1 MKKLLLVAF
10 VLGMIIPTYAYHQKT
25 QVRLNLW
32 NFERF
37 NITVDGYTIHNVY
50 DFEDYLRP
58 GRHFVKIWIHERTHS
73 GGHVKV
79 LHKGYI
85 HVNGNRRLNGTI
97 TRHGAI
103 RWEQNCDRPDYN
115 NRRRDNR
122 GYGNRDFSGL
132 YYDMDKAYMDQHRLE
147 IALAFTAGM
156 QLTALELETIMSHLR
171 FDRYRYEFA
180 RNRFS
185 FCSEPQ
191 YFYRCANQIMNL
203 HHRSEL
209 MAMASNRN
217 NQGRGR
223 HH

>member
-1 MKKLLLVAF
+1 MKKLLVIAF
-10 VLGMIIPTYAYHQKT
+10 ALGMILPTYADHQKT
-25 QVRLNLW
+25 QVQLSLW

-37 NITVDGYTIHNVY
+37 NITVDGYTFHNVY
-50 DFEDYLRP
+50 DFEDYLKQ
-58 GRHFVKIWIHERTHS
+58 GRHFVKIWIHERTHQ

-85 HVNGNRRLNGTI
+85 NVNGNRRLTGTI
-97 TRHGAI
+97 TRNGAI
-103 RWEQNCDRPDYN
+103 RWEYACDRPGYN
-115 NRRRDNR
+115 NGRGNDR
-122 GYGNRDFSGL
+122 GYGRRDFSGL

-147 IALAFTAGM
+147 IALAFTADM
-156 QLTALELETIMSHLR
+156 QLTALELETIMGHLR

-191 YFYRCANQIMNL
+191 YFYRCANKIINL
-203 HHRSEL
+203 HQRREL
-209 MAMASNRN
+209 MAMAGNGNRSHD
-217 NQGRGR
+217 RG